1 MKIGDESLN
10 QAWFLEKLG
19 CQVQSQHDAWMCANK
34 KRIGATKEV
43 RLKQKHAGPG
53 ERGRWDA
60 SNAVDIT
67 IMGHLWQEQ
76 RTHIQQKYTRIPI
89 FFTESTVWLNSNLL
103 VGRIEYNPRFGHK
116 RTFKVEWNWT
126 LNWKVHPDLS
136 AKKSPFSGCFL
147 NRLSEH

>member
-10 QAWFLEKLG
+10 QARFLEKLG

-53 ERGRWDA
+53 ERRRWDA

-76 RTHIQQKYTRIPI
+76 RTHIQLYK
-89 FFTESTVWLNSNLL
+89 NSNIFY
-103 VGRIEYNPRFGHK
+103 RIYSLIE
-116 RTFKVEWNWT
+116 
-126 LNWKVHPDLS
+126 L
-136 AKKSPFSGCFL
+136 
-147 NRLSEH
+147 